1 MDLRQ
6 LPAAC
11 FRSAPVNWM
20 LTNFSASAKV
30 WAKTSGPT
38 SDAVPKAGGA
48 PGGGAVAGSV
58 GFMDSVAF
66 CVFSFPLQ
74 EATAAP
80 NNPVVVRVR
89 NCLRVFDMSSP
100 RQIIPGK
107 IVCAPFDF
115 RSSLPTE
122 SGTEHKRHKKPEAR
136 SQKGSFPSSGFWLL
150 ASGFLCLLCSA
161 PHLLCKAAARPHGM
175 IYYAH

>member
-11 FRSAPVNWM
+11 LRSAPVNWM

-38 SDAVPKAGGA
+38 SGAVPKAGGA

-74 EATAAP
+74 EAAATP
-80 NNPVVVRVR
+80 NNPVVARVR
-89 NCLRVFDMSSP
+89 NCLRVFNMSSP
-100 RQIIPGK
+100 RQIISGNGVP
-107 IVCAPFDF
+107 
-115 RSSLPTE
+115 
-122 SGTEHKRHKKPEAR
+122 GTEHKKHKKEHKMHKKNLRFEFFLVLLVLLVFR
-136 SQKGSFPSSGFWLL
+136 SPFVVQS
-150 ASGFLCLLCSA
+150 
-161 PHLLCKAAARPHGM
+161 
-175 IYYAH
+175 